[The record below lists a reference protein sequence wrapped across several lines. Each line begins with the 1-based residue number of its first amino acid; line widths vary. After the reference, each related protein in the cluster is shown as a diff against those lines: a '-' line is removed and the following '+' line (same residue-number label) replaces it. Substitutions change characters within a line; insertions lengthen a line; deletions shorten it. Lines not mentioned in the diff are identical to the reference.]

1 MCKSTFFHESILAP
15 SINTTDSICVLQTQP
30 MLFSCRA
37 ALPGVVRICPCRSYR
52 KEQAALCET
61 CWRNNLHH
69 WILKMPSSLIS
80 IDINC
85 EAITKEDCPRHHD
98 SVTPSHDPYNTEHRL
113 FTLHW
118 SLGALMAKIAKRSK
132 EKISQL
138 LPSALRLQWY
148 RSRNSLAKSCKIY
161 SVSSQTKY
169 GNFTWNLIHTS
180 VIRRDPFL
188 RL

>member
-1 MCKSTFFHESILAP
+1 MCYRLSQCCSAAEQPCL
-15 SINTTDSICVLQTQP
+15 VLFVFAHAAHIAKNK
-30 MLFSCRA
+30 LHYAKRA
-37 ALPGVVRICPCRSYR
+37 EETIYIIGYR
-52 KEQAALCET
+52 
-61 CWRNNLHH
+61 WS
-69 WILKMPSSLIS
+69 SSLIS

-85 EAITKEDCPRHHD
+85 DAITKEDCPRHHD

-132 EKISQL
+132 EQISQL
-138 LPSALRLQWY
+138 LPSVLRLQWY
-148 RSRNSLAKSCKIY
+148 RSRNSLATSCKIY

-188 RL
+188 RP